1 MATKVQPKKVLTKT
15 IAPKS
20 TPAPKT
26 AEASKEAE
34 KAERLKLI
42 EGGVSGISEKIT
54 EYEDSRK
61 NTENAFFAISDSV
74 KEYCDENG
82 LDEKEGRELIKR
94 ALADAGGF
102 DSSELEGR
110 DAMKKHAREYNY
122 LSKIHR
128 LAFPVSAKA
137 AKELAKARDKGVTTE
152 DALKIAREKATA
164 ASVKVSGGKGK
175 TSTGAK
181 ATGAIEDEDKL
192 KDAFAGV
199 ISKALKG
206 GFSLEDIGDAFAA
219 QLSEYEEQG
228 EGDGDSE

>member
-1 MATKVQPKKVLTKT
+1 MATKVAPKKVITSKT
-15 IAPKS
+15 IAPKNA
-20 TPAPKT
+20 PAPATK
-26 AEASKEAE
+26 EATKEAE

-42 EGGVSGISEKIT
+42 EGGVANVSALVT

-61 NTENAFFAISDSV
+61 NTENAFFAISDGV
-74 KEYCDENG
+74 KEYCEENG

-164 ASVKVSGGKGK
+164 SSVKVSGGKGK
-175 TSTGAK
+175 NASGTK

-192 KDAFAGV
+192 GDACAGV

-206 GFSLEDIGDAFAA
+206 GFTLEAISEKFAEM
-219 QLSEYEEQG
+219 LSQYEEQEG
-228 EGDGDSE
+228 EQE